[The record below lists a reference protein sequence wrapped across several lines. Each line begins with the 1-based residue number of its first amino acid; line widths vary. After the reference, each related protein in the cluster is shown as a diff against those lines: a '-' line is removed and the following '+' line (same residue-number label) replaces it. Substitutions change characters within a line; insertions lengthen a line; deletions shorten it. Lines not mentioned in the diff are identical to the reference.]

1 MTLDPIVLDDLT
13 WEQMTTAIRGRI
25 PAESSGSWTL
35 HAPVDPGITLLE
47 LYAWLLEQ
55 RLYWLDQIP
64 DAFVGAVLRLLGL
77 PDQKPAR
84 AATTVLQFTLAGPG
98 TSPAPVDPPAPTVS
112 ADIPFSC
119 DPQDQVGMSLTQEV
133 TILPVAG
140 LAVTADPVTAGPV
153 TVSATGQDPGTV
165 DARPLGGLALLPA
178 DGQPGQARITITMPA
193 PLPAARGQRLS
204 LLVELDT
211 PDRVYPA
218 WSPDAVPGV
227 PAPAILTW
235 QYEQGG
241 VATPFAAADVDDSTA
256 GLRRSGIIQIRIPDT
271 WLSGPVAAAASY
283 VLILSAQQCTFSSP
297 PRLLRLSANAGQAAQ
312 QRRVAGQPGQLAGQV
327 RDWLALPDQRLYLPD
342 PAAGRLLTATLVL
355 HETDGQD
362 HDWQPTTDFTEHG
375 PDDRVFVV
383 DRDAG
388 ALRFGDGRTGR
399 IPTPAASAPPD
410 QLLQISWVIG
420 GGGGANSGLARWQPT
435 HPTSVEADLGGVT
448 AQNLVPVADGLD
460 PETAG
465 QARVRAAA
473 ALSERHRAVT
483 VPDYETVARQTPGVA
498 VAHAPA
504 LVGDHPQYP
513 CTPVPGAISL
523 YVIPEAPRGPGDWAR
538 PDFTAQP
545 VPDPGLLQAVTAQL
559 AAGRLT
565 CTELFVQPPRYRPV
579 RLRVTLA
586 GPLIDPV
593 GTRKQLTTALRRYL
607 DPLVGGDG
615 GAGLPMGQPLRPSAF
630 LRNAQNAVVRDI
642 QVLTVA
648 VWVAAGQRWETCS
661 DVPIA
666 ANELAVL
673 DDLDMQVDPGAV
685 TPAGRLP

>member
-25 PAESSGSWTL
+25 PAESAGSWTL

-84 AATTVLQFTLAGPG
+84 AATTVLQFTLAGPA
-98 TSPAPVDPPAPTVS
+98 TPPAPTVS
-112 ADIPFSC
+112 TDIPFSC
-119 DPQDQVGMSLTQEV
+119 DPQDHVGMSLTQDV
-133 TILPVAG
+133 AILPVAG
-140 LAVTADPVTAGPV
+140 LAVTAGPGTADAV
-153 TVSATGQDPGTV
+153 TVSATSQDPVTV

-178 DGQPGQARITITMPA
+178 NGHAGQARITITMPA
-193 PLPAARGQRLS
+193 PLPAASDQRLS
-204 LLVELDT
+204 LLAELDA

-227 PAPAILTW
+227 PAPASLTW
-235 QYEQGG
+235 QYEQDGIT
-241 VATPFAAADVDDSTA
+241 TPFAAADVDDGTA
-256 GLRRSGIIQIRIPDT
+256 GLRRSGIIQIRIPDA
-271 WLSGPVAAAASY
+271 WLGGPVAAAASY
-283 VLILSAQQCTFSSP
+283 VLIISAQQCTFSSP
-297 PRLLRLSANAGQAAQ
+297 PRLLRLCANVGQAAQ
-312 QRRVAGQPGQLAGQV
+312 QRRVTGQPGQLAGQV
-327 RDWLALPDQRLYLPD
+327 RDWLALPDQRLQLPD
-342 PAAGRLLTATLVL
+342 PAAGRLLTASLTLR
-355 HETDGQD
+355 ETDGQD

-383 DRDAG
+383 DRHAG

-410 QLLQISWVIG
+410 QLLRISWVIG
-420 GGGGANSGLARWQPT
+420 GGADANGGLARWQPT
-435 HPTSVEADLGGVT
+435 DPTSIEASLAGVT
-448 AQNLVPVADGLD
+448 AQNLVPVAGGLD

-465 QARVRAAA
+465 QAQVRAAA

-483 VPDYETVARQTPGVA
+483 MPDYQTVARQTPGVA
-498 VAHAPA
+498 VARAPA
-504 LVGDHPQYP
+504 LVGDHPRYP
-513 CTPVPGAISL
+513 CTSVPGAVSV
-523 YVIPEAPRGPGDWAR
+523 YVIPDAPRGPGDWAR

-545 VPDPGLLQAVTAQL
+545 VPDPGLRQAVIAQL
-559 AAGRLT
+559 TAGRLT
-565 CTELFVQPPRYRPV
+565 GTELFVLPPRYRPV

-586 GPLIDPV
+586 GPLVDPV
-593 GTRKQLTTALRRYL
+593 GTRAQLTTALRRYL
-607 DPLVGGDG
+607 DPLVGGDD
-615 GAGLPMGQPLRPSAF
+615 GAGRPIGQPLRPSAF
-630 LRNAQNAVVRDI
+630 LRNAQNAVARGI

-648 VWVAAGQRWETCS
+648 VWLAAEQRWENCS

-685 TPAGRLP
+685 TPGGGAR